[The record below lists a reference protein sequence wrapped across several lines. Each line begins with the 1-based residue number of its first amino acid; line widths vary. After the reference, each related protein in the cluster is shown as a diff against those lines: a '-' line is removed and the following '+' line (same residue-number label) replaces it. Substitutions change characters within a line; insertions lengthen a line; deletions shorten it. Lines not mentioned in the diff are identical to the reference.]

1 MHQSFCSVKNCNYA
15 QANYAAL
22 ISAEVEFKLIESEFT
37 KISTFYVELLT
48 LLGKTFKK
56 QKMHEQHML
65 SAHNLIVKSVGI
77 TKNVKLFNTRTWST
91 DHILKP

>member
-37 KISTFYVELLT
+37 KISTFYRRIAHIT
-48 LLGKTFKK
+48 WQNFQK

-77 TKNVKLFNTRTWST
+77 TKNVKLFNTRT
-91 DHILKP
+91 